1 MIEAERQALI
11 GKRIMALDYGQ
22 RRIGVA
28 VCDEMHILVSTRTVL
43 ENGSSVVAELLERLQ
58 RERTDV
64 LVIGVPQHHDDRTTP
79 IIQEIMGFI
88 ERVRL
93 ACPLP
98 VYTVDE
104 AFSTKEARQRM
115 VRSGMKQKQRRAKG
129 VKDQFAAAIILETLL
144 NEVNPTRAWSTMS

>member
-1 MIEAERQALI
+1 MTDVERQSLV

-28 VCDEMHILVSTRTVL
+28 VCDEMHILVSTRDVL
-43 ENGSSVVAELLERLQ
+43 ENTTSTVQELLDRLQ
-58 RERTDV
+58 RERIEV

-79 IIQEIMGFI
+79 IIQEIMEFI

-98 VYTVDE
+98 VYAVDE
-104 AFSTKEARQRM
+104 AFSTKEARLRM
-115 VRSGMKQKQRRAKG
+115 VHSGMKQKQRRAKG

-144 NEVNPTRAWSTMS
+144 NELHPSRAWGAM